1 MKIWES
7 SVSWICHLAKC
18 TTSVRLT
25 KGLCATRDG
34 SKNYYE
40 IGEFIRKKKKHRLGP
55 VQGWSR
61 IHFDPQLSLSR
72 CFRQHAFRSFKSA
85 LQSGKKLIRNKFDN
99 VRTVNPDIFESD
111 GDVEKSCPFS
121 CRTIN
126 QYDVTTCMA
135 SFSRVN
141 PCTIGCVPCGE
152 ANSIWIR
159 YVWMW
164 KFFNPEKKK
173 LGI

>member
-1 MKIWES
+1 M
-7 SVSWICHLAKC
+7 SWVCPLAKPA
-18 TTSVRLT
+18 RLVWGWQRYYSWHAMRA
-25 KGLCATRDG
+25 KIITRLVNSWG
-34 SKNYYE
+34 
-40 IGEFIRKKKKHRLGP
+40 KKHRLGP

-61 IHFDPQLSLSR
+61 IHFNPQLFLSRR